1 MKAHSVF
8 NILLLA
14 AASLAHNITLQTGKR
29 HEKCRRA
36 IVDNR
41 PGPLICYSIF
51 VTKVTPNPVTTPVLL
66 TKTVSSTTTVVFTVT
81 ETAYQTA
88 TTTLPASASQ
98 PNTVRFA
105 RARQN
110 FNSNDHEG
118 HEHSKPP
125 ANPSIS
131 VIKHNPKVIDLTTN
145 TKYTKHHSRHKI
157 HLNQISRTL
166 TIEAACRRPGRYLP
180 ACLHIIG
187 NEPCLTILPTPTSFS
202 TMTESLKYPVVT
214 VSKVVTAHIVSLV
227 VVTMPV
233 EDPKVMSV
241 SV

>member
-1 MKAHSVF
+1 METE
-8 NILLLA
+8 LLGDVEAEVLA
-14 AASLAHNITLQTGKR
+14 K
-29 HEKCRRA
+29 
-36 IVDNR
+36 
-41 PGPLICYSIF
+41 F
-51 VTKVTPNPVTTPVLL
+51 TTPVLL
-66 TKTVSSTTTVVFTVT
+66 TRTVSSTTTVVFTVT
-81 ETAYQTA
+81 ETAYQAA

-105 RARQN
+105 RARQP
-110 FNSNDHEG
+110 FINSDDHEG
-118 HEHSKPP
+118 HEHSNPP
-125 ANPSIS
+125 ANPAIS

-157 HLNQISRTL
+157 HLYQISSTL

-187 NEPCLTILPTPTSFS
+187 NEPCLTILPTPTSFN
-202 TMTESLKYPVVT
+202 TMTEPLKYPVVT
-214 VSKVVTAHIVSLV
+214 ISKVVTAHIVSLI

-233 EDPKVMSV
+233 EGPKVISV